1 MRVSLTLESELLVAL
16 IYTNVTD
23 RRSVTAI
30 YCDLVVLMSV
40 LRCSAYWRWTTTR
53 ASSTLGGV
61 SCLQLV

>member
-1 MRVSLTLESELLVAL
+1 MRVSSTLESELLVAL

-23 RRSVTAI
+23 RRPVTVI
-30 YCDLVVLMSV
+30 YCDLVVLLSV
-40 LRCSAYWRWTTTR
+40 LRCSTYWRWTSTT